1 MICQEGV
8 TSKHFVQHSH
18 VALSAYSSMKAMGRL
33 FLAVMLMDG
42 KHAIN
47 SKDPSHDF
55 QMFISFWFHEVF
67 LSWKAHLKP
76 AAGERQVQAERR
88 EFCFSISR
96 GNIRQLSLEVCYAFS
111 YSDVRSG
118 VGLLW
123 RGSRGRVISRGAV
136 AALPVALEFQ
146 ISRRHLVRCCQ
157 PSLEPWSQ
165 RKLLGCLVLE
175 GIQCSPV

>member
-1 MICQEGV
+1 M
-8 TSKHFVQHSH
+8 QHSH

-33 FLAVMLMDG
+33 FLAVMLMDR
-42 KHAIN
+42 KHTIN
-47 SKDPSHDF
+47 SKDPSHNF

-67 LSWKAHLKP
+67 LSWSLFEACILSRWE
-76 AAGERQVQAERR
+76 AGTGRKKRL
-88 EFCFSISR
+88 FYFSIFT
-96 GNIRQLSLEVCYAFS
+96 GNIRQLTLEVYYAFS

-118 VGLLW
+118 IGLLW
-123 RGSRGRVISRGAV
+123 RGSRGRVILRGAV

-146 ISRRHLVRCCQ
+146 ISRRHLVCCCQ
-157 PSLEPWSQ
+157 PGLEPWSQ